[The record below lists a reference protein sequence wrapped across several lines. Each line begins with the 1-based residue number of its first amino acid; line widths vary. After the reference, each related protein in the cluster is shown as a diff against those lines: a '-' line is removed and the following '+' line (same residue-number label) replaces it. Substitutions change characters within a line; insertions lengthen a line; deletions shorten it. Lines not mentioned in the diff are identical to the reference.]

1 MLAELCARCKAPMYR
16 IMCVLLGALKAP
28 RARVHRRLGR
38 RHVTMRRGDGG
49 VGVRQAVLGRY
60 RRRALYVHGG
70 SGRGRDA
77 QGRFPLAGVFP
88 SRIFSGSFFFCHPF
102 RVVSTWY
109 SHLRDQPNSAVIKVN
124 FSAKYEPKHPILST
138 TTNNI
143 LLSKWFPISHKLLL
157 YLRVT
162 GLRN

>member
-1 MLAELCARCKAPMYR
+1 
-16 IMCVLLGALKAP
+16 MCVLLGALKAP

-88 SRIFSGSFFFCHPF
+88 SRIFSGSFFFVTRSVLYPLGIPTCAINRTAPL
-102 RVVSTWY
+102 SKLT
-109 SHLRDQPNSAVIKVN
+109 SQPNMN
-124 FSAKYEPKHPILST
+124 QNTQFSLQQQT
-138 TTNNI
+138 TYY
-143 LLSKWFPISHKLLL
+143 S
-157 YLRVT
+157 
-162 GLRN
+162 